1 LDFNLNATSSG
12 KPSIEPKTEPGPPT
26 TWSDYNYIF
35 MYESF
40 VTYMSALQIKCFE
53 LQGSE
58 NLVSSWALNR
68 DFKAP
73 MEEVKDE

>member
-1 LDFNLNATSSG
+1 
-12 KPSIEPKTEPGPPT
+12 
-26 TWSDYNYIF
+26 